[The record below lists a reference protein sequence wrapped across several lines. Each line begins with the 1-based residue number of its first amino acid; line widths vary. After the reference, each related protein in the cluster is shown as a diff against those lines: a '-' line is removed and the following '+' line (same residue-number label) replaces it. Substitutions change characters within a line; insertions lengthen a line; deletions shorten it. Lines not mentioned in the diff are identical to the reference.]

1 MEYEQIAVV
10 YHGKVAVV
18 KLNHPARLNA
28 FTKKMILELDQAFDV
43 LEADPNI
50 KSIIICGDHNFSSGA
65 DISSMI
71 DLTSEEARDFSFS
84 YTFNKI
90 ELCPKPVIA
99 AIEGYALG
107 GGLELAM
114 ACDLK
119 IIAPNTMM
127 GLPEINLG
135 IFPGAGATQRLPRLI
150 GTTRAKHMIYT
161 GTLIDA
167 ATAVDYGL
175 ANSIAENP
183 LEEAMNLATF
193 LAEKSSQ
200 ALKLAKHCI
209 NFAHDVDSSAGIEYE
224 AEVWASMFTTE
235 EQKDGLRAFFKKS

>member
-1 MEYEQIAVV
+1 
-10 YHGKVAVV
+10 

-28 FTKKMILELDQAFDV
+28 LTKQMIQDLGQVFDILEG
-43 LEADPNI
+43 DPNVRAI
-50 KSIIICGDHNFSSGA
+50 VIYGEKNFSAGA

-71 DLTSEEARDFSFS
+71 DLTQEEAKEFSFT

-114 ACDLK
+114 ACDMQ
-119 IIAPNTMM
+119 IIAPHTKM
-127 GLPEINLG
+127 GLPEITLG

-150 GTTRAKHMIYT
+150 GTTRAKYLIYT
-161 GTLIDA
+161 GAMIDA
-167 ATAVDYGL
+167 ATAVEYGL
-175 ANSIAENP
+175 ATKTSMNP
-183 LEEAMNLATF
+183 LEEALELAAS
-193 LAEKSSQ
+193 LAEKEAT

-209 NFAHDVDSSAGIEYE
+209 NFAHDVDSVAGIEYE
-224 AEVWASMFTTE
+224 AEVWSGMFDQRRT
-235 EQKDGLRAFFKKS
+235 QGWPPRLSKKTLSSIYS